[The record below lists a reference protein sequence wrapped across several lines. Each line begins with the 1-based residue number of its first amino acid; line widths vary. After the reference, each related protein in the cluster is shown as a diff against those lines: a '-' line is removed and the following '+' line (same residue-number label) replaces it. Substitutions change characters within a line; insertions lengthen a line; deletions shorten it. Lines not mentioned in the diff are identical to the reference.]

1 MQLNRFDNEVEVYCS
16 LILQPLSLRERF
28 VHFYKFLFKKDSFND
43 YYSGISFYRK
53 EQEGLLELTKLN
65 AELSDALSCKKE
77 DDYVCEV
84 KSFERKFPI
93 TRMWFD
99 QKTKKHMEE
108 KREVP
113 EKGIAITNVYDPPDL
128 NSMSVSNISDCFGT
142 QEKAYDDEFSIQ
154 VVLNRNVS
162 FFKRFWRGIK
172 YVFGKCPYFQLVL
185 NRKAIE
191 ELKKVVEVNFQ
202 YEPDYLKNDGF
213 QILTAYGCPMPAYN
227 CESMYRSPELMALA
241 ERAVQAVADRKNEN
255 IEEWAERL
263 AVDIA
268 KADD

>member
-1 MQLNRFDNEVEVYCS
+1 MQLDRFDNEVEIYCS
-16 LILQPLSLRERF
+16 LILQTLPLKERLSHF
-28 VHFYKFLFKKDSFND
+28 VKYLFKKDSFND

-53 EQEGLLELTKLN
+53 EQEGLS
-65 AELSDALSCKKE
+65 ELSRLHNELSLALQSKKE
-77 DDYVCEV
+77 DDYNCEV
-84 KSFERKFPI
+84 KSFERKFHM
-93 TRMWFD
+93 TRMWID
-99 QKTKKHMEE
+99 QKTEKHMEE

-113 EKGIAITNVYDPPDL
+113 EKGITITNVYDPPDL
-128 NSMSVSNISDCFGT
+128 NSMSISNIYDYFSV
-142 QEKAYDDEFSIQ
+142 QNKASDEFSIQ
-154 VVLNRNVS
+154 VVLNRNIP

-227 CESMYRSPELMALA
+227 CESMYTKGR
-241 ERAVQAVADRKNEN
+241 
-255 IEEWAERL
+255 
-263 AVDIA
+263 
-268 KADD
+268 